1 MWLDSS
7 TLRPMIADCEP
18 QEDQAARSKEDV
30 LNHVFVVLFVGVVI
44 GGLLEL
50 CEQWV
55 RFCGSLRILCTI
67 DKLIEI
73 LLESFSI

>member
-1 MWLDSS
+1 MRLNGS

-18 QEDQAARSKEDV
+18 QEDQAARPKENVPD
-30 LNHVFVVLFVGVVI
+30 HVFVVLFVGVVI
-44 GGLLEL
+44 GGLFEL
-50 CEQWV
+50 CEQWI
-55 RFCGSLRILCTI
+55 RLCGSFCILCTI